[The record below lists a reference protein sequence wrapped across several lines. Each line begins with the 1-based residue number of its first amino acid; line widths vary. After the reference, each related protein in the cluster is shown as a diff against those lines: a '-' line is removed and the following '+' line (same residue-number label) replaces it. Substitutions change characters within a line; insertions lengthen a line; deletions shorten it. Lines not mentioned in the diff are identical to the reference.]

1 MAITIL
7 PPAKEVGD
15 WEREEDAFD
24 HSDMEGD
31 SDGDVDMGMGG
42 QRPAKRARLTKMK
55 GVVTPG
61 EIVTDDPQW
70 MRLVITKT
78 ACKWEGTSTDAIN

>member
-7 PPAKEVGD
+7 PPAREPGD
-15 WEREEDAFD
+15 WERGAEEFN
-24 HSDMEGD
+24 HSDMEDD
-31 SDGDVDMGMGG
+31 SDGGVDIVMGG

-70 MRLVITKT
+70 MRSVITNT
-78 ACKWEGTSTDAIN
+78 ACE